1 MLKPWSYPDEELTS
15 QEEIPDTNDNFMKY
29 LVAQTRALMT
39 MAK

>member
-15 QEEIPDTNDNFMKY
+15 QEEISYTNDNFMKY
-29 LVAQTRALMT
+29 FVTQTRALMM